1 MKRIGKQLF
10 QPKIMIR
17 LTNIKQ
23 GRVPVLVLI
32 FFLISVSVVFGQ
44 KHLEGSPKTYLDPAS
59 IDLTKPTI
67 FAIPYSHLDD
77 QWRWAYPQVARE
89 FIKNTL
95 DDNFELFEKYPNF
108 NFNWTGGFRYAMM
121 KEYYP
126 KKYEELKKWIAK
138 GRWYTA
144 GTSWTENVV
153 LAPSTESVIR
163 QVLMGSQFFKNEFGT
178 ESREYMLPDCFGFA
192 YSLPSVL
199 SHCGVNGFST
209 QKLTWESANGIPFNI
224 GRWIGPDGNSVIAAL
239 NAGNYAG
246 AHENVYSNDE
256 KTIKRLKE
264 NEERSGLPIDFFY
277 FGGGDTNNADRGGA
291 PRIVNLE
298 TIEKSIETEGPV
310 RVIVAQPDLM
320 FNAITEEQAEKFPTW
335 NSDLLL
341 VKHST
346 GVLTSQA
353 YQKKINRDA
362 EILADASEKAAVTA
376 HLLNGADYPYEPLN
390 SAWGLML
397 SNQFHDILPGTCI
410 PEAHSYGWND
420 GIIAI
425 NKFDGVYKD
434 AIGTL
439 AQTMNT
445 NVPGVPVL
453 VYNQLSIPRK
463 DNVEAFIPG
472 ALANAN
478 SIAVF
483 NAKGKEVPSQIT
495 IGFDGKRRILFQAEL
510 PAIGAAVFS
519 VREAETKIKTTELTV
534 RDNYLENND
543 FKVTID
549 ANGDISSVIDKSI
562 DKELLE
568 KPMQL
573 EFGED
578 FPDTKPAWRIYYK
591 DIVKSARSVV
601 SNPISL
607 KIIENGP
614 IRVAIEVVR
623 ENEGTKIVQRIR
635 LSSGDDGNRVEIT
648 NKVDWQT
655 RGAFLKAAFHF
666 TAEAPEATYNLDLGV
681 IKRENRREKQYE
693 VPTHS
698 WIDLT
703 DKSGE
708 FGASILTGAK
718 YGSDKV
724 DDNTIRLTLIHSPN
738 TRDSKQEVM
747 DDGSMSEQRWQDWGR
762 HEFTYGLTGHKG
774 DWTTEKLHKNA
785 MRFEQ
790 RPAAFVVPKHNGNE
804 SSLSLI
810 NINTD
815 QVNIQAVKMAEDGS
829 GVVVRLQE
837 LYGKKASN
845 VTLSAIKSIIAAE
858 EIDGAERPLNIDV
871 PTRKGKLSLKF
882 SPFEIKTLLLNIPTA
897 KSNPV
902 LTTPVSLTYDTD
914 IFSYND
920 NTEDGYDE
928 DGLGIHRPRSE
939 AYRGSFD
946 GKGGTYPAEMI
957 GDKVQVGNISFDMGP
972 KTTATYNAVECVGQ
986 TIDLPAGTRVL
997 HILAAADVEQD
1008 VVFRAGDK
1016 DIPLSIGGWS
1026 GHLGQWDTR
1035 EFEGEVIELSYSLRN
1050 PLKTIHPAF
1059 YRDHRVAW
1067 SATHHHI
1074 PTGDKMYGYSY
1085 LFAYRLE
1092 IPEGATS
1099 ITLPNSR
1106 FVRIAAMSV
1115 GDEGKAEALQSPFE
1129 DLHRDEE
1136 FKERFFHTNY

>member
-1 MKRIGKQLF
+1 
-10 QPKIMIR
+10 MIS
-17 LTNIKQ
+17 K
-23 GRVPVLVLI
+23 LI
-32 FFLISVSVVFGQ
+32 YYKTAKVFLLIPFFFLFSISICFGQ
-44 KHLEGSPKTYLDPAS
+44 LTTSEKPSTYIDPAS
-59 IDLTKPTI
+59 VDLTIPTI

-77 QWRWAYPQVARE
+77 QWRWSYPQVARD
-89 FIKNTL
+89 FIKSTL
-95 DDNFELFEKYPNF
+95 DDNFAYFEEYPNF
-108 NFNWTGGFRYAMM
+108 NFNWTGAFRYAMM

-126 KKYEELKKWIAK
+126 EKYKELKTWIAK
-138 GRWYTA
+138 GRWYPA
-144 GTSWTENVV
+144 GSSWTENVV
-153 LAPSTESVIR
+153 NVPSTESVIR
-163 QVLMGSQFFKNEFGT
+163 QILLGSQFFKNEFGT

-199 SHCGVNGFST
+199 SHCGINGFST

-224 GRWIGPDGNSVIAAL
+224 GKWIGPDGNSVIAAL

-246 AHENVYSNDE
+246 AHKNVYSNDE
-256 KTIKRLKE
+256 GTIKRLKE
-264 NEERSGLPIDFFY
+264 NKERSGLPIDYFY
-277 FGGGDTNNADRGGA
+277 FGGGDKNNADRGGA
-291 PRIVNLE
+291 PRRVNLE
-298 TIEKSIETEGPV
+298 TIEKSIATEGPV
-310 RVIVAQPDLM
+310 RLIVAQPDLM
-320 FNAITEEQAEKFPTW
+320 FNAITEEQSVKFPTW
-335 NSDLLL
+335 NKDLLL

-376 HLLNGADYPYEPLN
+376 HLLEGADYPYEALN
-390 SAWGLML
+390 SAWGLFL

-420 GIIAI
+420 GIVAI

-439 AQTMNT
+439 AQTLNT
-445 NVPGVPVL
+445 DVPGVPVL

-463 DNVEAFIPG
+463 DNVEAFIPE
-472 ALANAN
+472 ALINAR

-495 IGFDGKRRILFQAEL
+495 EGFDGKKRILFQAEL
-510 PAIGAAVFS
+510 PAIGGAIFS
-519 VREAETKIKTTELTV
+519 IREGKTKIKTTELTV

-543 FKVTID
+543 FKVIID
-549 ANGDISSVIDKSI
+549 GNGDISSVFDKSI
-562 DKELLE
+562 NKELLK

-578 FPDTKPAWRIYYK
+578 FPDSKPAWRIYYK
-591 DIVKSARSVV
+591 DIIKPARSLA
-601 SNPISL
+601 SNPVSV

-614 IRVAIEVVR
+614 VRAAIEVVR

-635 LSSGDDGNRVEIT
+635 LSSGDDGGRVEIA

-681 IKRENRREKQYE
+681 IKRENRRKKQYE

-724 DDNTIRLTLIHSPN
+724 DDNTIRLTLIHSPD
-738 TRDSKQEVM
+738 TRDSQQEVQ
-747 DDGSMSEQRWQDWGR
+747 DDGTMSEQRWQDWGR
-762 HEFTYGLTGHKG
+762 HEFNYGVTGHKG
-774 DWTTEKLHKNA
+774 DWTTGKIHKNA

-790 RPAAFVVPKHNGNE
+790 RPSAFVVPKHKGRG
-804 SSLSLI
+804 SSLSLL

-837 LYGKKASN
+837 LYGKAISN
-845 VTLSAIKSIIAAE
+845 VSFSAVKSITSAE
-858 EIDGAERPLNIDV
+858 KIDGAERPLDIKV
-871 PTRKGKLSLKF
+871 PTKKGKLSLNFK
-882 SPFEIKTLLLNIPTA
+882 PFEIKTLLLKIPAATA
-897 KSNPV
+897 KSV
-902 LTTPVSLTYDTD
+902 LTTSVVLKYDTD

-920 NTEDGYDE
+920 NPEDGYE
-928 DGLGIHRPRSE
+928 EEGLGVHRPRSE
-939 AYRGSFD
+939 AYRGSLD

-957 GDKVQVGNISFDMGP
+957 GDKVQVGNLSFDMGP
-972 KTTATYNAVECVGQ
+972 KTTAAYNAVECIGQ
-986 TIDLPAGTRVL
+986 TIDLPSGTRVL
-997 HILAAADVEQD
+997 HLLAAADVEQG
-1008 VVFRAGDK
+1008 VVFKAGDK
-1016 DIPLSIGGWS
+1016 DIPLTVGGWS
-1026 GHLGQWDTR
+1026 GYLGQWDTR
-1035 EFEGEVIELSYSLRN
+1035 EFEGKVAELSYSLRN
-1050 PLKTIHPAF
+1050 PLKTIHPAY
-1059 YRDHRVAW
+1059 YRNHRVAW

-1106 FVRIAAMSV
+1106 FVRIVAMSV
-1115 GDEGKAEALQSPFE
+1115 GDEGYAKPLQSPFE
-1129 DLHRDEE
+1129 DLYRDKE
-1136 FKERFFHTNY
+1136 FKDKFEHTNY

>member
-1 MKRIGKQLF
+1 MISHVINNKRLRF
-10 QPKIMIR
+10 FL
-17 LTNIKQ
+17 LT
-23 GRVPVLVLI
+23 PI
-32 FFLISVSVVFGQ
+32 FFLFSTSIIFGQ
-44 KHLEGSPKTYLDPAS
+44 KHLEGKPETYLDPAS

-95 DDNFELFEKYPNF
+95 DDNFDYFEEYPNF
-108 NFNWTGGFRYAMM
+108 NFNWTGAFRYAMM

-163 QVLMGSQFFKNEFGT
+163 QILMGSQFFKNEFGT
-178 ESREYMLPDCFGFA
+178 ESREYMLPDCFGFS

-199 SHCGVNGFST
+199 HHCGVNGFST

-224 GRWIGPDGNSVIAAL
+224 GKWYGPDGNSVIAAL

-256 KTIKRLKE
+256 EIIKRLKE

-277 FGGGDTNNADRGGA
+277 FGGGDKNNADRGGA
-291 PRIVNLE
+291 PRKINLE
-298 TIEKSIETEGPV
+298 TIEKSIETKGPV
-310 RVIVAQPDLM
+310 KLIVAQPDLM
-320 FNAITEEQAEKFPTW
+320 FNAITEEQAKKFPTW

-353 YQKKINRDA
+353 YQKKINRAA
-362 EILADASEKAAVTA
+362 ELLADASEKAAVTA
-376 HLLNGADYPYEPLN
+376 HLLQGSEYPYTALN
-390 SAWGLML
+390 SAWDLML

-420 GIIAI
+420 GIVAL

-439 AQTMNT
+439 AHSIDTD
-445 NVPGVPVL
+445 VEGLPVM
-453 VYNQLSIPRK
+453 VYNPLSIRRK
-463 DNVEAFIPG
+463 DNVEAFIPNL
-472 ALANAN
+472 LANAEDI
-478 SIAVF
+478 SVF
-483 NAKGKEVPSQIT
+483 DAKGKEVPSQINV
-495 IGFDGKRRILFQAEL
+495 GFDGKKRILFQADL
-510 PAIGAAVFS
+510 PAVGAAVFS
-519 VREAETKIKTTELTV
+519 VREAKSKIKNTELTV
-534 RDNYLENND
+534 HDNYLENNE

-562 DKELLE
+562 NKELLE

-578 FPDTKPAWRIYYK
+578 FPDSKPAWRIYYE
-591 DIVKSARSVV
+591 DIIKEPRTYA
-601 SNPISL
+601 SNPISV

-614 IRVAIEVVR
+614 VRVAIEVVR
-623 ENEGTKIVQRIR
+623 ENEGSKITQRIR
-635 LSSGDDGNRVEIT
+635 LSSGDDGSRVEIA

-655 RGAFLKAAFHF
+655 RGTFLKAAFHF
-666 TAEAPEATYNLDLGV
+666 TAEAPMATYNLDLGV
-681 IKRENRREKQYE
+681 IKRENRRKDQYE

-703 DKSGE
+703 DKSGDY
-708 FGASILTGAK
+708 GASILTGAK

-724 DDNTIRLTLIHSPN
+724 DDNTIRLTLIHSPD
-738 TRDSKQEVM
+738 TKDSQQEVM
-747 DDGSMSEQRWQDWGR
+747 DDGTMSEQRWQDWGR

-774 DWTTEKLHKNA
+774 DWVEGKLHKES
-785 MRFEQ
+785 MRFDQ
-790 RPAAFVVPKHNGNE
+790 RPAAFVVPKHKGKG
-804 SSLSLI
+804 STLSLL

-815 QVNIQAVKMAEDGS
+815 QVNIQAVKMAEDGD
-829 GVVVRLQE
+829 GIVVRLQE
-837 LYGKKASN
+837 LYGKIHTN
-845 VTLSAIKSIIAAE
+845 VILSALKPIISAE
-858 EIDGAERPLNIDV
+858 KIDGAERTLNVQV
-871 PTRKGKLSLKF
+871 PVIAGKLDLSF
-882 SPFEIKTLLLNIPTA
+882 NPFEIKTLLIKIPTA

-902 LTTPVSLTYDTD
+902 LTIPVKLEYDTD

-920 NTEDGYDE
+920 NPEDGYYE
-928 DGLGIHRPRSE
+928 EGLGVPRPRSE
-939 AYRGSFD
+939 GYRGSFD

-957 GDKVQVGNISFDMGP
+957 GEKVQIGNVSFDIGP
-972 KTTATYNAVECVGQ
+972 KTTALYNAVQCVGQ
-986 TIDLPAGTRVL
+986 TIELPEGTGVL
-997 HILAAADVEQD
+997 HILAAADVEKD
-1008 VVFRAGDK
+1008 VVFKAGNK
-1016 DIPLSIGGWS
+1016 DIPLTMGGWS
-1026 GHLGQWDTR
+1026 GHLGQWDNR

-1059 YRDHRVAW
+1059 YRGHRVAW

-1092 IPEGATS
+1092 IPEGVTS
-1099 ITLPNSR
+1099 ITLPNYR
-1106 FVRIAAMSV
+1106 FARIAAMSV
-1115 GDEGKAEALQSPFE
+1115 GDEGYAEPLQSPFE
-1129 DLHRDEE
+1129 DLYRDEE
-1136 FKERFFHTNY
+1136 FKMKFEHTNY